1 MLSVDNRDFL
11 SQPGM
16 LSDDSALHCECYHLS
31 SFASRFLIAPNDI
44 DFSIVENLDSAEG
57 IGEFL
62 ATA

>member
-1 MLSVDNRDFL
+1 M
-11 SQPGM
+11 Q
-16 LSDDSALHCECYHLS
+16 SDDSALHCECHHLS